1 MPEIRPYREADLEDL
16 YRICLATGDAGGEA
30 SHLYADPKILGH
42 VFAAPYGVLSPRTA
56 FVVEDDEGVGG
67 YVLGAL
73 DTQAFEAMAEER
85 WWPKLRASYADPGP
99 APEEGWS
106 RDQLMAWVIHHPRR
120 TSRRIADP
128 YPSHVHIDLLPRL
141 QGRGLGRRMLDLWF
155 ETLRDRG
162 STGVHLGVAPSNARA
177 IRFYRAYGLIEPP
190 AAQGVL
196 WFARGFGS
204 SGEAS
209 ASSLQPI
216 GSGPHQPGR

>member
-16 YRICLATGDAGGEA
+16 YRICLSTGDAGADA

-42 VFAAPYGVLSPRTA
+42 VFAAPYGVLSPRTT
-56 FVVEDDEGVGG
+56 FVAEDAEGVGG

-73 DTQAFEAMAEER
+73 DTYAFEAMADEV
-85 WWPKLRASYADPGP
+85 WWPKLRALYSDPGP
-99 APEEGWS
+99 APEERWS

-155 ETLRDRG
+155 ENLRAMG
-162 STGVHLGVAPSNARA
+162 STGVHLGVAPANARA

-190 AAQGVL
+190 APHGVL
-196 WFARGFGS
+196 WFARSFGS
-204 SGEAS
+204 AGNALGE
-209 ASSLQPI
+209 LQPI